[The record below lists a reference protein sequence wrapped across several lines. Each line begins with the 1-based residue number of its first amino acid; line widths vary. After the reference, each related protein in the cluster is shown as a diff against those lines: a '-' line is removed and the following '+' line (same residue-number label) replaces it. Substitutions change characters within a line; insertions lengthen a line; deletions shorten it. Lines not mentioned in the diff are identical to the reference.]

1 MMQTITQGRFPR
13 LAYIFFGG
21 ILGVFIIATGNV
33 TQAKPDN
40 SLKQIEEEIIQE
52 IKKHPSKSND
62 SMDKPLEF
70 ILAAV
75 KSFENVKDYSATLF
89 QLERIKG
96 KLQPEASIQL
106 VATAGKPFFLHMKW
120 SEPRSSKGQE
130 AMYTTTKD
138 PSKMRVKGA
147 GFLGAV
153 GFITLDIND
162 PKSTANNRHNVS
174 EAGMEMLIKTLEHGW
189 IEEGRR
195 KATEVLVSD
204 VVCYDRPCT
213 RLELTHPVNTDGYF
227 LFYKNIVFFDKEN
240 NLPIRIENYSWPKE
254 GESAPLEEAYGYK
267 DLKLNPGLD
276 LAVFQK

>member
-1 MMQTITQGRFPR
+1 MQTITQGRFPR

-21 ILGVFIIATGNV
+21 VLGVFIIATGNA

-40 SLKQIEEEIIQE
+40 GLKQIEDEIVQE
-52 IKKHPSKSND
+52 IKNHPSKSNE

-75 KSFENVKDYSATLF
+75 RSFENVKDYKANF
-89 QLERIKG
+89 IQLERVKN
-96 KLQPEASIQL
+96 KMQPEATILMQVVSN
-106 VATAGKPFFLHMKW
+106 PFNLHMKYL
-120 SEPRSSKGQE
+120 EPRASKGQE
-130 AMYTTTKD
+130 AIYISGKD
-138 PSKMRVKGA
+138 PNKMRAKGA

-153 GFITLDIND
+153 GFLTLDVND
-162 PKSTANNRHNVS
+162 PKACSNNRHNIT
-174 EAGMEMLIKTLEHGW
+174 EAGLEALIKKLEHGW
-189 IEEGRR
+189 IEENRR
-195 KATEVLVSD
+195 KATEVIVTD
-204 VVCYDRPCT
+204 VICYDRPCT
-213 RLELTHPVNTDGYF
+213 KIELTHSTNTDGYF

-240 NLPIRIENYSWPKE
+240 SLPIRIENYSWPKE

>member
-1 MMQTITQGRFPR
+1 MQTITQGRFPR

-21 ILGVFIIATGNV
+21 ILGVFIIATGNT

-40 SLKQIEEEIIQE
+40 SLKQIEQELIEE
-52 IKKHPSKSND
+52 IKKQPVKPNE

-75 KSFENVKDYSATLF
+75 RSFENVKDYSATLY

-96 KLQPEASIQL
+96 KLLPEASIQL
-106 VATAGKPFFLHMKW
+106 QATAGKPFHLHMKW
-120 SEPRSSKGQE
+120 SEPRALKGQE
-130 AMYTTTKD
+130 AIYTSTKD

-162 PKSTANNRHNVS
+162 PKSTSNNRHNVS
-174 EAGMEMLIKTLEHGW
+174 EAGLEMLLKTLEHGW

-195 KATEVLVSD
+195 KATEVLISE
-204 VVCYDRPCT
+204 VVCYDRACT
-213 RLELTHPVNTDGYF
+213 RLELTHPTNNDGYF

-240 NLPIRIENYSWPKE
+240 NLPIRIENYSWPKD

>member
-52 IKKHPSKSND
+52 INKHPSKSND

-75 KSFENVKDYSATLF
+75 KSFENVKDYNATLF

-106 VATAGKPFFLHMKW
+106 QATAGNPFFLHMKW

-138 PSKMRVKGA
+138 LS
-147 GFLGAV
+147 
-153 GFITLDIND
+153 
-162 PKSTANNRHNVS
+162 
-174 EAGMEMLIKTLEHGW
+174 LIH
-189 IEEGRR
+189 I
-195 KATEVLVSD
+195 
-204 VVCYDRPCT
+204 
-213 RLELTHPVNTDGYF
+213 
-227 LFYKNIVFFDKEN
+227 
-240 NLPIRIENYSWPKE
+240 
-254 GESAPLEEAYGYK
+254 
-267 DLKLNPGLD
+267 
-276 LAVFQK
+276 